1 MDASLAST
9 ISAIGNTSTSHR
21 ANELVSDLKKKKKK
35 NQGNDNQMVMK
46 AHQSIFKLWRL

>member
-1 MDASLAST
+1 MNNAHILKLKFMDASLAST

-35 NQGNDNQMVMK
+35 IKVTIIK
-46 AHQSIFKLWRL
+46 W